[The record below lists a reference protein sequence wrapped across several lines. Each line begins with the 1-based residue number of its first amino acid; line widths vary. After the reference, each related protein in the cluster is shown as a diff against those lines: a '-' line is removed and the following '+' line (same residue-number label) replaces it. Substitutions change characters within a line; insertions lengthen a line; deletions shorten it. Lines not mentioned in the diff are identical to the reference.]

1 MFGRK
6 PAPAP
11 CPACAA
17 KDVHIA
23 SMERQLALVS
33 ERLYS
38 LHGVAGDYVPSG
50 VQWPRQPDLP
60 ASERLAAFLRLAPEP
75 FQPEE
80 EPEPLSQT
88 ITNAMARRAT
98 AGTPLWTE
106 VEEQARLYL
115 AEGLSEGEI
124 ARRIVTGDW
133 EGLESAEANAESMR

>member
-6 PAPAP
+6 PPPTP

-23 SMERQLALVS
+23 SLERQLALVN
-33 ERLYS
+33 ERLYGTDS
-38 LHGVAGDYVPSG
+38 WSSVHNLATPTAAEWTAG
-50 VQWPRQPDLP
+50 PDAP
-60 ASERLAAFLRLAPEP
+60 WVSAS
-75 FQPEE
+75 EE

-124 ARRIVTGDW
+124 VRRIVTGDW
-133 EGLESAEANAESMR
+133 EGLESAEANAEGMR